1 MLTVQ
6 SVNDSNTHFPLWWF
20 WFKCQFSVFQQWSF
34 DGNILYVFESNKYS
48 FDDKLQIDDLILKQ
62 YFFCF
67 CFWFDGLNLCA
78 AVPELSVSW
87 HLPQIVVSPPMMSA
101 GVNVT
106 SLPILVTSVTL
117 DGRAQL
123 SNQRLFFFFFFFLCV
138 YLFMLCSDSLVVY
151 VICSQRSLH
160 RPMFVFVAAVL
171 MNSVAGSTVFYPKL
185 LVDLLRG
192 VRSVQVTLRG
202 CMCEAWLLRSVDTSS
217 FLLLAAMSFVYVS
230 ICRPLLYTVVMS
242 PATVLALL
250 LLCWLLPVGLVGT
263 AVLLASRLPLA
274 AQQDLLR
281 HLQPGQSELW
291 WSWDTA
297 ERSLQP
303 LGHCSYC
310 PAARH
315 LCALLL
321 QRRPVRLPAAL
332 AQLQQQS
339 TEHVPAAPARLL

>member
-1 MLTVQ
+1 
-6 SVNDSNTHFPLWWF
+6 
-20 WFKCQFSVFQQWSF
+20 
-34 DGNILYVFESNKYS
+34 
-48 FDDKLQIDDLILKQ
+48 
-62 YFFCF
+62 
-67 CFWFDGLNLCA
+67 
-78 AVPELSVSW
+78 
-87 HLPQIVVSPPMMSA
+87 MMSA

-117 DGRAQL
+117 DGLAQL
-123 SNQRLFFFFFFFLCV
+123 SNQRLFFFFFLCA

-160 RPMFVFVAAVL
+160 HPMFVFVTAVL

-192 VRSVQVTLRG
+192 VRSVQVTLRV
-202 CMCEAWLLRSVDTSS
+202 CMCEAWLLYSLGTSS
-217 FLLLAAMSFVYVS
+217 FLLLAAMSFDRYVS

-291 WSWDTA
+291 WS
-297 ERSLQP
+297 
-303 LGHCSYC
+303 
-310 PAARH
+310 
-315 LCALLL
+315 
-321 QRRPVRLPAAL
+321 
-332 AQLQQQS
+332 
-339 TEHVPAAPARLL
+339 